1 MSLDPLRDARTRE
14 AMHAHNLDALVC
26 RLPENVLL
34 LTGYWPLSSFAFA
47 LVPRAGPSA
56 LIAVN
61 TEEAAIPGG
70 AVDEVRTFAWGVVS
84 AVDPYGD
91 VQRHLSALIRSA
103 GLERGRIGYEGSFE
117 AVAPGHM
124 TCDAYYPSGSKIAN
138 TGRLNR

>member
-1 MSLDPLRDARTRE
+1 MSLDPLRDARNRDVMRTY
-14 AMHAHNLDALVC
+14 NLDALVC

-47 LVPRAGPSA
+47 LVPGEGPSA

-61 TEEAAIPGG
+61 TEEAAIPAG
-70 AVDEVRTFAWGVVS
+70 AVDEVRTFGWGVVS

-103 GLERGRIGYEGSFE
+103 GLERGRTRATSPPRPWRPCRRGVQPRGPKPF
-117 AVAPGHM
+117 A
-124 TCDAYYPSGSKIAN
+124 
-138 TGRLNR
+138 RLA